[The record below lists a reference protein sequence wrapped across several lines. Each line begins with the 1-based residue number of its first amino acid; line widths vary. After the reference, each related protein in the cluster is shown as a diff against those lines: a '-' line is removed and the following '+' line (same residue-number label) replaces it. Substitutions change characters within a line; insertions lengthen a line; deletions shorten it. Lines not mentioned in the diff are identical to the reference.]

1 MQLLLPAHYSPPS
14 QTEEQRATGVDH
26 PSYFI
31 TAYCLLPTGHFL
43 LLTAYCL
50 LVTAYFLFPPIPSV
64 AEVPVYGAM

>member
-1 MQLLLPAHYSPPS
+1 MQLFHLALYSPPS

-31 TAYCLLPTGHFL
+31 TAYCLLPTVYFL
-43 LLTAYCL
+43 LVTSYCL
-50 LVTAYFLFPPIPSV
+50 LPTAYFLFPPIPSV